1 MTRPQYDPGS
11 QEHLECLHYVKAREP
26 GRAPKRLTTE
36 YVWDTTTLSLGNVVS
51 FKGNGS
57 SRKRFESLLRPH
69 FDGLYAAARRMTL
82 VQADAEDLVQE
93 VCLKAFLKIDQF
105 EEVTYPRA
113 WLLKMLYHQFIDT
126 HRSRLRSPLTC
137 AETGVDSFEPEEIS
151 AGSWQPEQLVDRE
164 IRVAQI
170 LRAMKCLNKEL
181 CALVAMHDVEGVT
194 LEELHEL
201 TRLPVGT
208 IKSQLHRTR
217 VKLGR
222 LLQNEAI
229 LKPQLKAVGG
239 PL

>member
-1 MTRPQYDPGS
+1 M
-11 QEHLECLHYVKAREP
+11 
-26 GRAPKRLTTE
+26 
-36 YVWDTTTLSLGNVVS
+36 SLDNVFS

-69 FDGLYAAARRMTL
+69 FDGLYAAARRL
-82 VQADAEDLVQE
+82 VPAQVDAEDLVQD

-126 HRSRLRSPLTC
+126 HRSRQRSPITY
-137 AETGVDSFEPEEIS
+137 AETGADSIEPEDFSES
-151 AGSWQPEQLVDRE
+151 SWQPEQLADRE
-164 IRVAQI
+164 IRVSQV
-170 LRAMKCLNKEL
+170 LRAMKCLDKEL
-181 CALVAMHDVEGVT
+181 CALVAMHYIEGVT

>member
-1 MTRPQYDPGS
+1 M
-11 QEHLECLHYVKAREP
+11 
-26 GRAPKRLTTE
+26 
-36 YVWDTTTLSLGNVVS
+36 SLDNVFS

-69 FDGLYAAARRMTL
+69 FDGLYAAARRL
-82 VQADAEDLVQE
+82 VPAQVDTEDLVQD

-126 HRSRLRSPLTC
+126 HRSRQRSPITY
-137 AETGVDSFEPEEIS
+137 AETGADSIEPEDFSES
-151 AGSWQPEQLVDRE
+151 SWQPEQLADRE
-164 IRVAQI
+164 IRVSQV
-170 LRAMKCLNKEL
+170 LRAMKCLDKEL
-181 CALVAMHDVEGVT
+181 CALVAMHYIEGVT

>member
-1 MTRPQYDPGS
+1 
-11 QEHLECLHYVKAREP
+11 
-26 GRAPKRLTTE
+26 
-36 YVWDTTTLSLGNVVS
+36 LSLDNVFS

-69 FDGLYAAARRMTL
+69 FDGLYAAARRL
-82 VQADAEDLVQE
+82 VPAQVDAEDLVQD

-126 HRSRLRSPLTC
+126 HRSRQRSPITY
-137 AETGVDSFEPEEIS
+137 AETGADSIEPEDFSES
-151 AGSWQPEQLVDRE
+151 SWQPEQLADRE
-164 IRVAQI
+164 IRVSQV
-170 LRAMKCLNKEL
+170 LRAMKCLDKEL
-181 CALVAMHDVEGVT
+181 CALVAMHYIEGVT